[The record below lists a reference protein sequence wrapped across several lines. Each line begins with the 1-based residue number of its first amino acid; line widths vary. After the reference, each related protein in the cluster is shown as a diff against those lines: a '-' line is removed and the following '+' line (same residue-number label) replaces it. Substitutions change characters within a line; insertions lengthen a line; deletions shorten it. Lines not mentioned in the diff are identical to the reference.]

1 MLNNLCCSYELLAVD
16 ETADLERL
24 AADERTG
31 SEHESAARRRAQR
44 PLLHGIASNL
54 RVRLIRTLRLQT
66 QQCIKYSTKN
76 ISSSQLTRA
85 SAGVSVDAA
94 VFFLLGGT
102 TGGGGMSGL
111 TMFSL

>member
-66 QQCIKYSTKN
+66 QQCIKYSTKK
-76 ISSSQLTRA
+76 ISSQLTRE